1 MTEATAPACPPTA
14 ARARWMARAA
24 FVQVV
29 NRYSI
34 TVVFFLALLFVASR
48 FAMALHL
55 EPIGEWVW
63 NALRYLRQTLISGLT
78 VLLAIGLAEAALEG
92 RRPSTVL
99 TLAWRGAMVVGAAV
113 AAAFLRL
120 WVANGQV
127 TMLEWTWFVPTVG
140 VWSLNGALG
149 YALLRYT
156 RHELAAREQLVQ
168 AARQRE
174 SLTAQG
180 LEARLS
186 ALQAQ
191 IEPHFLFNTL
201 AHVQRLHETEPGR
214 GREMLRSLID
224 YLHAALPSMRRS
236 GSSLR
241 RELELARSFLTIL
254 QLRMGER
261 LAFDIRA
268 DEALLDTPVPPMVLP
283 TLVENAIKHG
293 LSPLP
298 QGGRIGISASATPD
312 GRLAIEVADNGR
324 GFVADGGSGVGLANT
339 RSRLAA
345 LFGDRAALE
354 LRAAPGGGVVAR
366 LILPMRSIT
375 PTTAA
380 LAGSAA

>member
-1 MTEATAPACPPTA
+1 MPEPTSASASSRLAPADGG
-14 ARARWMARAA
+14 ARAA

-29 NRYSI
+29 NRYTV
-34 TVVFFLALLFVASR
+34 TVVFYLAVLFVVSR
-48 FAMALHL
+48 FAMALHV
-55 EPIGEWVW
+55 EPMDEWLA
-63 NALRYLRQTLISGLT
+63 NAVRYLRQTLISGLT
-78 VLLAIGLAEAALEG
+78 VLLAIGLSEALLDG
-92 RRPSTVL
+92 RPLPKGTCLVL
-99 TLAWRGAMVVGAAV
+99 RGLAVAGGAV

-120 WVANGQV
+120 LVANGQI
-127 TMLEWTWFVPTVG
+127 TPFEWSWFIPTVG
-140 VWSLNGALG
+140 VWILNGGLG
-149 YALLRYT
+149 YALLRYA
-156 RHELAAREQLVQ
+156 RHESASRRPLALAAREREVL
-168 AARQRE
+168 AAQD
-174 SLTAQG
+174 

-201 AHVQRLHETEPGR
+201 AHVQRLYETEPGR
-214 GREMLRSLID
+214 GREMLRGLID
-224 YLHAALPSMRRS
+224 YLRAALPSMRRS

-268 DEALLDTPVPPMVLP
+268 DEALLDAPVPPMVLP

-298 QGGRIGISASATPD
+298 QGGRIGISAAATGD
-312 GRLAIEVADNGR
+312 GRLAIEVADNGQ

-354 LRAAPGGGVVAR
+354 LRAAQGGGVVAR
-366 LILPMRSIT
+366 VVLPLM
-375 PTTAA
+375 PAA
-380 LAGSAA
+380 AGVAA

>member
-1 MTEATAPACPPTA
+1 MSAPTATASLSAP
-14 ARARWMARAA
+14 WSGDGARAA

-29 NRYSI
+29 NRYSV
-34 TVVFFLALLFVASR
+34 TVVFYLAVLFVVSR
-48 FAMALHL
+48 FAMALHV
-55 EPIGEWVW
+55 EPVDEWLM
-63 NALRYLRQTLISGLT
+63 NAVRYLRQTLISGLT
-78 VLLAIGLAEAALEG
+78 VLLAIGLSEALLDG
-92 RRPSTVL
+92 RRLSRTPVL
-99 TLAWRGAMVVGAAV
+99 ALRGLAVTAGAV

-120 WVANGQV
+120 LVANGKI
-127 TMLEWTWFVPTVG
+127 TPFEWSWFIPTVG
-140 VWSLNGALG
+140 IWVLNGGLG

-156 RHELAAREQLVQ
+156 RHESASRRQLALAAREREVL
-168 AARQRE
+168 AAQD
-174 SLTAQG
+174 

-201 AHVQRLHETEPGR
+201 AHVQRLYETEPGR
-214 GREMLRSLID
+214 GREMLRGLID
-224 YLHAALPSMRRS
+224 YLRAALPSMRRS

-268 DEALLDTPVPPMVLP
+268 DEALLDAPVPPMVLP

-298 QGGRIGISASATPD
+298 QGGRIGISAAATGD
-312 GRLAIEVADNGR
+312 GRLAIEVADNGQ

-354 LRAAPGGGVVAR
+354 LRAGPSGGVVAR
-366 LILPMRSIT
+366 VVLPLM
-375 PTTAA
+375 PAAVGGTA
-380 LAGSAA
+380 

>member
-1 MTEATAPACPPTA
+1 MPEPTSASASSRLAPADGG
-14 ARARWMARAA
+14 ARAA

-29 NRYSI
+29 NRYTV
-34 TVVFFLALLFVASR
+34 TVVFYLAVLFVVSR
-48 FAMALHL
+48 FAMALHV
-55 EPIGEWVW
+55 EPMDEWLA
-63 NALRYLRQTLISGLT
+63 NAVRYLRQTLISGLT
-78 VLLAIGLAEAALEG
+78 VLLAIGLSEALLDG
-92 RRPSTVL
+92 RPLPKGTCLVL
-99 TLAWRGAMVVGAAV
+99 RGLAVAGGAV

-120 WVANGQV
+120 LVANGQI
-127 TMLEWTWFVPTVG
+127 TPFEWSWFIPTVG
-140 VWSLNGALG
+140 VWILNGGLG
-149 YALLRYT
+149 YALLRYA
-156 RHELAAREQLVQ
+156 RHESASRRQLALAAREREVL
-168 AARQRE
+168 AAQD
-174 SLTAQG
+174 

-201 AHVQRLHETEPGR
+201 AHVQRLYETEPGR
-214 GREMLRSLID
+214 GREMLRGLID
-224 YLHAALPSMRRS
+224 YLRAALPSMRRS

-268 DEALLDTPVPPMVLP
+268 DEALLDAPVPPMVLP

-298 QGGRIGISASATPD
+298 QGGRIGISAAATGD
-312 GRLAIEVADNGR
+312 GRLAIEVADNGQ

-354 LRAAPGGGVVAR
+354 LRAAQGGGVVAR
-366 LILPMRSIT
+366 VVLPLM
-375 PTTAA
+375 PAA
-380 LAGSAA
+380 AGVAA

>member
-1 MTEATAPACPPTA
+1 MSAPTATASLSAP
-14 ARARWMARAA
+14 WSGDGARAA

-29 NRYSI
+29 NRYSV
-34 TVVFFLALLFVASR
+34 TVVFYLAVLFVVSR
-48 FAMALHL
+48 FAMALHV
-55 EPIGEWVW
+55 EPVDEWLM
-63 NALRYLRQTLISGLT
+63 NAVRYLRQTLISGLT
-78 VLLAIGLAEAALEG
+78 VLLAIGLSEALLDSRRLSGTPVLALRG
-92 RRPSTVL
+92 
-99 TLAWRGAMVVGAAV
+99 LAVTAGAV

-120 WVANGQV
+120 LVANGKI
-127 TMLEWTWFVPTVG
+127 TPFELSWFIPTVG
-140 VWSLNGALG
+140 IWVLNGGLG

-156 RHELAAREQLVQ
+156 RHESASRRQLALAAREREVL
-168 AARQRE
+168 AAQD
-174 SLTAQG
+174 

-201 AHVQRLHETEPGR
+201 AHVQRLYETEPGR
-214 GREMLRSLID
+214 GREMLRGLID
-224 YLHAALPSMRRS
+224 YLRAALPSMRRS

-268 DEALLDTPVPPMVLP
+268 DEALLDAPVPPMVLP

-298 QGGRIGISASATPD
+298 QGGRIGISAAATGD
-312 GRLAIEVADNGR
+312 GRLAIEVADNGQ

-354 LRAAPGGGVVAR
+354 LRAGPSGGVVAR
-366 LILPMRSIT
+366 VVLPLM
-375 PTTAA
+375 PAAVGGTA
-380 LAGSAA
+380 